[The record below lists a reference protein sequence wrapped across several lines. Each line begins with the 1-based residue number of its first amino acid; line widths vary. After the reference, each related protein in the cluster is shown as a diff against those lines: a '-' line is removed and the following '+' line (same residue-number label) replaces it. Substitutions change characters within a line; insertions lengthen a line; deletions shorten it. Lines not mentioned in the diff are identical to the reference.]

1 MEECK
6 MTTMQTL
13 LGNILRNRINEE
25 LKKATADQN
34 FTTIQETM
42 DIFLAGDKI
51 TTDQYAEFTQLI
63 TPTTSTNSTTQ
74 SSSNPVTATTA

>member
-1 MEECK
+1 

-13 LGNILRNRINEE
+13 LGNILRNRINAE
-25 LKKATADQN
+25 LKKAAADQN

-51 TTDQYAEFTQLI
+51 TTDQYAEFTNLI
-63 TPTTSTNSTTQ
+63 NPTTTTPDSTSPD
-74 SSSNPVTATTA
+74 SSKTASAS

>member
-1 MEECK
+1 

-13 LGNILRNRINEE
+13 LGNILRNRINAE
-25 LKKATADQN
+25 LKKDKSVQN

-51 TTDQYAEFTQLI
+51 TTEQYAEFI
-63 TPTTSTNSTTQ
+63 TMIT
-74 SSSNPVTATTA
+74 V